1 MWKRLTPAAAVST
14 GSPSTGRYLASL
26 PERALRSA
34 SALAGGL
41 VRELAGVVLP
51 AGIRRTKLYST
62 LVDATLRF
70 LVEQVGGVE
79 QAVPPGEEQL
89 ASNFLVRRAAGNG
102 LELIGIL
109 TFRASPVWVLAALA
123 DLSGAG
129 RQLIQEI
136 SDSLKKEGL
145 LDPEARFETMDQL
158 LDGLEATSGQLAD
171 SINAPPLD
179 VAGLRKDWEALR
191 RAAARLPRPGL
202 PRPDDIRRRW
212 NNLTAEATAQQRS
225 VFDLSS
231 VMALSAMQR
240 LSRASGFAAR
250 RTVQFY
256 SGALM
261 DHYDLTLSEIRE
273 KGFFAYWREEFRPYL
288 KAAATQFSPGR
299 KSFTERWLERR
310 AK

>member
-1 MWKRLTPAAAVST
+1 MWKRPTPAAAAST
-14 GSPSTGRYLASL
+14 GDASRSRYLASL

-34 SALAGGL
+34 SAIAGGL

-51 AGIRRTKLYST
+51 AGIRRTKLYRT

-79 QAVPPGEEQL
+79 QATPPGEEQL
-89 ASNFLVRRAAGNG
+89 AGDFLIRRAAGNG
-102 LELIGIL
+102 LELVGLL

-136 SDSLKKEGL
+136 SESLKKEGL
-145 LDPEARFETMDQL
+145 LDPQARFETMDQL

-171 SINAPPLD
+171 TINAPPLD
-179 VAGLRKDWEALR
+179 IPGLRKDWDALR
-191 RAAARLPRPGL
+191 RAASRLPKPGL
-202 PRPDDIRRRW
+202 PRADDIRRRW
-212 NNLTAEATAQQRS
+212 NNLTAEAAAQNRS

-240 LSRASGFAAR
+240 LSRAGGFAAR

-261 DHYDLTLSEIRE
+261 DHYDVTLREIRA
-273 KGFFAYWREEFRPYL
+273 KGFFTYWREEFRPYL
-288 KAAATQFSPGR
+288 KAAATQFSPQR
-299 KSFTERWLERR
+299 KSFTERWLER
-310 AK
+310 